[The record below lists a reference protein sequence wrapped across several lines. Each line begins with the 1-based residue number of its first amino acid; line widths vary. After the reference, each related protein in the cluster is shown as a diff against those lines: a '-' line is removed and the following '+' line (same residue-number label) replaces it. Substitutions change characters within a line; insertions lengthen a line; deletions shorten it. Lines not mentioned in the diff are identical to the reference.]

1 MIDRLMDIT
10 ILSIFPRMFQALNE
24 SLIGKA
30 QEKGLV
36 NIDVVDFRDY
46 TTNKQHH
53 VDDTTYGGGAGMLLQ
68 AQPIYDAM
76 NYVETKK
83 PGRKRVVLLDPAGK
97 TFNTKMAR
105 DFAKEDQLVFICGH
119 YEGFDE
125 RVKDLV
131 TDEVSIGDYILTG
144 GELPTMSMIDATLR
158 FVPGVLGNS
167 FSAEEESFS
176 NGLLEY
182 PQYTKP
188 ADFRGKKVPE
198 VLTSGDHEKIR
209 LWRLTQALKKTLERR
224 PDLLETAK
232 LTDEEEKLLR
242 KIRQNI

>member
-1 MIDRLMDIT
+1 MDIT

-30 QEKGLV
+30 KEKGLV
-36 NIDVVDFRDY
+36 NIDVVDFRDF

-53 VDDTTYGGGAGMLLQ
+53 VDDTTYGGGAGMLLM

-76 NYVETKK
+76 DYVETKK
-83 PGRKRVVLLDPAGK
+83 PGKKRVVLLDPAGK
-97 TFNTKMAR
+97 TFDTKMAR

-198 VLTSGDHEKIR
+198 VLTNGDHEKIR
-209 LWRLTQALKKTLERR
+209 LWRLTQALKKTLKRR
-224 PDLLETAK
+224 PDLLEQAE
-232 LTDEEEKLLR
+232 LTDEEKKLIR
-242 KIRQNI
+242 EIRQNI

>member
-1 MIDRLMDIT
+1 MDIT
-10 ILSIFPRMFQALNE
+10 VLSIFPKMFQALNE

-36 NIDVVDFRDY
+36 NLDVVDFRDF
-46 TTNKQHH
+46 TTDKQNH
-53 VDDTTYGGGAGMLLQ
+53 VDDAPYGGGAGMLLQ

-76 NYVETKK
+76 DNVEKNK
-83 PGRKRVVLLDPAGK
+83 PGKKRVILLDPAGK

-105 DFAKEDQLVFICGH
+105 DFAKEDHLVFICGH

-144 GELPTMSMIDATLR
+144 GELPTMNMIDATLR

-167 FSAEEESFS
+167 FSAEDESFS
-176 NGLLEY
+176 HGLLEY
-182 PQYTKP
+182 PQYSRP

-198 VLTSGDHEKIR
+198 VLTSGNHEKIR
-209 LWRLTQALKKTLERR
+209 VWRLKESLRKTLDRR
-224 PDLLETAK
+224 PDLLENIE
-232 LTDEEEKLLR
+232 LTDEEKKL
-242 KIRQNI
+242 IREIRSEN

>member
-1 MIDRLMDIT
+1 MDIT
-10 ILSIFPRMFQALNE
+10 ILSIFPRMFQSLDE

-30 QEKGLV
+30 QEKELV
-36 NIDVVDFRDY
+36 NIDVVDFRDF
-46 TTNKQHH
+46 TTNKQNH
-53 VDDTTYGGGAGMLLQ
+53 VDDAPYGGGAGMLLQ

-76 NYVETKK
+76 DYVEKQK
-83 PGRKRVVLLDPAGK
+83 PGKKRVVLLDPAGK
-97 TFNTKMAR
+97 TFDTNMAM

-125 RVKDLV
+125 RIKDLV

-167 FSAEEESFS
+167 VSAEDESFS

-182 PQYTKP
+182 PQYSRP

-209 LWRLTQALKKTLERR
+209 VWRLKESLRKTLERR
-224 PDLLETAK
+224 PDLLKSIE
-232 LTDEEEKLLR
+232 LSDEEQKLLR
-242 KIRQNI
+242 EIKAKK

>member
-1 MIDRLMDIT
+1 MDIT

-30 QEKGLV
+30 QERGLV
-36 NIDVVDFRDY
+36 NIDVVDFRDF

-53 VDDTTYGGGAGMLLQ
+53 VDDTTYGGGAGMLFQ

-76 NYVETKK
+76 EHVEAKK
-83 PGRKRVVLLDPAGK
+83 PGKKRVVLLDPAGK
-97 TFNTKMAR
+97 TFNTKTAR

-232 LTDEEEKLLR
+232 LTDEEKKLLR
-242 KIRQNI
+242 EIRQNR

>member
-1 MIDRLMDIT
+1 MDIT

-36 NIDVVDFRDY
+36 NIDVVDFRDF

-76 NYVETKK
+76 DYVETKK
-83 PGRKRVVLLDPAGK
+83 PGKKRVVLLDPAGK
-97 TFNTKMAR
+97 TFDTKMAR

-224 PDLLETAK
+224 PDLLEQAE
-232 LTDEEEKLLR
+232 LTDEEKKLIR
-242 KIRQNI
+242 EIRQNI

>member
-1 MIDRLMDIT
+1 MDIT
-10 ILSIFPRMFQALNE
+10 ILSIFPKMFQALDQ

-30 QEKGLV
+30 QEKDLV
-36 NIDVVDFRDY
+36 NIDVVDFRDF
-46 TTNKQHH
+46 TTNKQNH
-53 VDDTTYGGGAGMLLQ
+53 VDDAPYGGGAGMLLQ

-76 NYVETKK
+76 DYVEKKK
-83 PGRKRVVLLDPAGK
+83 PGKKRVVLLDPAGK

-176 NGLLEY
+176 NNLLEY
-182 PQYTKP
+182 PQYSRP

-209 LWRLTQALKKTLERR
+209 VWRLTQALKKTLERR
-224 PDLLETAK
+224 PDLLENAE
-232 LTDEEEKLLR
+232 LTDEEKKLLR
-242 KIRQNI
+242 KIRQNN

>member
-1 MIDRLMDIT
+1 MDIT
-10 ILSIFPRMFQALNE
+10 ILSIFPRMFQSLDE

-30 QEKGLV
+30 QEKDLV
-36 NIDVVDFRDY
+36 NIDVVDFRDF
-46 TTNKQHH
+46 TTNKQNH
-53 VDDTTYGGGAGMLLQ
+53 VDDSPYGGGAGMLLQ

-76 NYVETKK
+76 DYVEKQK
-83 PGRKRVVLLDPAGK
+83 PGKKRVILLDPAGK
-97 TFNTKMAR
+97 TFNTSMAR

-125 RVKDLV
+125 RIKDLV

-167 FSAEEESFS
+167 VSAEDESFS

-182 PQYTKP
+182 PQYSRP
-188 ADFRGKKVPE
+188 ADFRGKEVPE

-209 LWRLTQALKKTLERR
+209 IWRLKESLRKTLERR
-224 PDLLETAK
+224 PDLLDTVE
-232 LTDEEEKLLR
+232 LSNEEKHFLR
-242 KIRQNI
+242 EIKSENSLH

>member
-1 MIDRLMDIT
+1 MDIT

-30 QEKGLV
+30 QERGLV
-36 NIDVVDFRDY
+36 NIDVVDFRDF

-76 NYVETKK
+76 DYVETKK

-158 FVPGVLGNS
+158 FVPGVLGNA

-188 ADFRGKKVPE
+188 ADFRGKKVPD

-232 LTDEEEKLLR
+232 LTDEEKKLLR

>member
-1 MIDRLMDIT
+1 MDIT
-10 ILSIFPRMFQALNE
+10 VLSIFPRMFQSLDE

-30 QEKGLV
+30 QEKDLV
-36 NIDVVDFRDY
+36 NIDVVDFRDF
-46 TTNKQHH
+46 TTNKQNH
-53 VDDTTYGGGAGMLLQ
+53 VDDSPYGGGAGMLLQ

-76 NYVETKK
+76 DYVEEQK
-83 PGRKRVVLLDPAGK
+83 PGKKRVILLDPAGK
-97 TFNTKMAR
+97 TFNTNMAR

-125 RVKDLV
+125 RIKDLV

-167 FSAEEESFS
+167 VSAEDESFS

-182 PQYTKP
+182 PQYSRP

-209 LWRLTQALKKTLERR
+209 IWRLKQSLRKTLERR
-224 PDLLETAK
+224 PDLLNTVE
-232 LTDEEEKLLR
+232 LSNEEKHFLR
-242 KIRQNI
+242 EIKSENSLH

>member
-1 MIDRLMDIT
+1 MDIT
-10 ILSIFPRMFQALNE
+10 ILSIFPKMFQALDQ

-30 QEKGLV
+30 QEKDLV
-36 NIDVVDFRDY
+36 NIDVVDFRDF
-46 TTNKQHH
+46 TTNKQNH
-53 VDDTTYGGGAGMLLQ
+53 VDDAPYGGGAGMLLQ

-76 NYVETKK
+76 DYVEKKK
-83 PGRKRVVLLDPAGK
+83 PGKKRVVLLDPAGK

-176 NGLLEY
+176 NNLLEY
-182 PQYTKP
+182 PQYSRP

-209 LWRLTQALKKTLERR
+209 IWRLTQALKKTLERR
-224 PDLLETAK
+224 PDLLENAD
-232 LTDEEEKLLR
+232 LTDEEQKLLR
-242 KIRQNI
+242 RIRQNN

>member
-1 MIDRLMDIT
+1 MDIT
-10 ILSIFPRMFQALNE
+10 ILSIFPKMFQALDQ

-30 QEKGLV
+30 QEKDLV
-36 NIDVVDFRDY
+36 NIDVVDFRDF
-46 TTNKQHH
+46 TTNKQNH
-53 VDDTTYGGGAGMLLQ
+53 VDDAPYGGGAGMLLQ

-76 NYVETKK
+76 DYVEKKK
-83 PGRKRVVLLDPAGK
+83 PGKKRVVLLDPAGK
-97 TFNTKMAR
+97 TFNTKMAK

-176 NGLLEY
+176 NNLLEY
-182 PQYTKP
+182 PQYSRP
-188 ADFRGKKVPE
+188 ADFRGKKVPD
-198 VLTSGDHEKIR
+198 VLISGDHEKIR
-209 LWRLTQALKKTLERR
+209 LWRLEQALKKTLERR
-224 PDLLETAK
+224 PDLLEHAS
-232 LTDEEEKLLR
+232 LTDEEKKLLR
-242 KIRQNI
+242 KIRQNN

>member
-1 MIDRLMDIT
+1 MDIT
-10 ILSIFPRMFQALNE
+10 ILSIFPKMFQALNE

-30 QEKGLV
+30 QEKELV
-36 NIDVVDFRDY
+36 NIDVVDFRDF
-46 TTNKQHH
+46 TTNKQNH
-53 VDDTTYGGGAGMLLQ
+53 VDDAPYGGGAGMLLQ

-76 NYVETKK
+76 DYVEKQK
-83 PGRKRVVLLDPAGK
+83 PGKKRVVLLDPAGK
-97 TFNTKMAR
+97 TFNTKMAK

-131 TDEVSIGDYILTG
+131 NDEVSIGDYILTG

-176 NGLLEY
+176 NNLLEY
-182 PQYTKP
+182 PQYSRP
-188 ADFRGKKVPE
+188 ADFRGKKVPD
-198 VLTSGDHEKIR
+198 VLISGDHEKIR
-209 LWRLTQALKKTLERR
+209 LWRLEQALKKTLERR
-224 PDLLETAK
+224 PDLLEHAS
-232 LTDEEEKLLR
+232 LTDEEKKLLR
-242 KIRQNI
+242 KIRQNN

>member
-1 MIDRLMDIT
+1 MDIT
-10 ILSIFPRMFQALNE
+10 ILSIFPKMFQALNE

-30 QEKGLV
+30 QEKELV
-36 NIDVVDFRDY
+36 NIDVVDFRDF
-46 TTNKQHH
+46 TTNKQNH
-53 VDDTTYGGGAGMLLQ
+53 VDDAPYGGGAGMLLQ

-76 NYVETKK
+76 DYVEKKK
-83 PGRKRVVLLDPAGK
+83 PGKKRVVLLDPAGK
-97 TFNTKMAR
+97 TFNTKMAK

-176 NGLLEY
+176 NNLLEY
-182 PQYTKP
+182 PQYSRP
-188 ADFRGKKVPE
+188 ADFRGKKVPD
-198 VLTSGDHEKIR
+198 VLISGYHEKIR
-209 LWRLTQALKKTLERR
+209 LWRLEQALKKTLERR
-224 PDLLETAK
+224 PDLLEHAS
-232 LTDEEEKLLR
+232 LTDEEKKLLR
-242 KIRQNI
+242 KIRQNN

>member
-1 MIDRLMDIT
+1 MDIT

-30 QEKGLV
+30 QERGLV
-36 NIDVVDFRDY
+36 NIDVVDFRDF

-53 VDDTTYGGGAGMLLQ
+53 VDDTTYGGGAGMLFQ

-76 NYVETKK
+76 EHVEAKK
-83 PGRKRVVLLDPAGK
+83 PGKKRVVLLDPAGK

-232 LTDEEEKLLR
+232 LTDEEKKLLR
-242 KIRQNI
+242 EIRQNR

>member
-1 MIDRLMDIT
+1 MDIT
-10 ILSIFPRMFQALNE
+10 ILSIFPKMFQALNE

-30 QEKGLV
+30 QEKELV
-36 NIDVVDFRDY
+36 NIDVVDFRDF
-46 TTNKQHH
+46 TTNKQNH
-53 VDDTTYGGGAGMLLQ
+53 VDDAPYGGGAGMLLQ

-76 NYVETKK
+76 DYVEKKK
-83 PGRKRVVLLDPAGK
+83 PGKKRVVLLDPAGK
-97 TFNTKMAR
+97 TFNTKMAK
-105 DFAKEDQLVFICGH
+105 DFAKEAQLVFICGH

-176 NGLLEY
+176 NNLLEY
-182 PQYTKP
+182 PQYSRP
-188 ADFRGKKVPE
+188 ADFRGKKVPD
-198 VLTSGDHEKIR
+198 VLISGDHEKIR
-209 LWRLTQALKKTLERR
+209 LWRLEQALKKTLERR
-224 PDLLETAK
+224 PYLLDHAS
-232 LTDEEEKLLR
+232 LTDEEKKLLR
-242 KIRQNI
+242 KIRQNN

>member
-1 MIDRLMDIT
+1 MDIT
-10 ILSIFPRMFQALNE
+10 ILSIFPRMFQSLDE

-30 QEKGLV
+30 QEKDLV
-36 NIDVVDFRDY
+36 NIDVVDFRDF
-46 TTNKQHH
+46 TTDKQNH
-53 VDDTTYGGGAGMLLQ
+53 VDDAPYGGGAGMLLQ

-76 NYVETKK
+76 DYVEKQK
-83 PGRKRVVLLDPAGK
+83 PGKKRVVLLDPAGK
-97 TFNTKMAR
+97 TFDTKMAR

-125 RVKDLV
+125 RIKDLV

-167 FSAEEESFS
+167 VSAEDESFS

-182 PQYTKP
+182 PQYSRP
-188 ADFRGKKVPE
+188 ADFRGKKVPD
-198 VLTSGDHEKIR
+198 VLTSGNHEKIR
-209 LWRLTQALKKTLERR
+209 VWRLKQALKKTLERR
-224 PDLLETAK
+224 PDLLETVA
-232 LTDEEEKLLR
+232 LSDEEKKLLR
-242 KIRQNI
+242 EIKSKK

>member
-1 MIDRLMDIT
+1 MDIT
-10 ILSIFPRMFQALNE
+10 ILSIFPKMFQALDE

-30 QEKGLV
+30 QEKKLV
-36 NIDVVDFRDY
+36 NIDVVDFRDF
-46 TTNKQHH
+46 TTNKQNH
-53 VDDTTYGGGAGMLLQ
+53 VDDAPYGGGAGMLLQ

-76 NYVETKK
+76 DYVEKKK
-83 PGRKRVVLLDPAGK
+83 PGKKRVILLDPAGK
-97 TFNTKMAR
+97 TFNTKLAR

-176 NGLLEY
+176 NNLLEY
-182 PQYTKP
+182 PQYSRP

-209 LWRLTQALKKTLERR
+209 IWRLKQAIKKTLERR
-224 PDLLETAK
+224 PDLLKNAV
-232 LTDEEEKLLR
+232 LTEEEKKFLR
-242 KIRQNI
+242 EISQNN

>member
-1 MIDRLMDIT
+1 MDIT
-10 ILSIFPRMFQALNE
+10 ILSIFPRMFQALDE

-30 QEKGLV
+30 QEKNLA
-36 NIDVVDFRDY
+36 NIEVVDFRAF
-46 TTNKQHH
+46 TTNKQNH
-53 VDDTTYGGGAGMLLQ
+53 VDDGTYGGGAGMLLQ

-76 NYVETKK
+76 DYVEKKK
-83 PGRKRVVLLDPAGK
+83 PGKKRVVLLDPAGK
-97 TFNTKMAR
+97 TFNTQMAR

-167 FSAEEESFS
+167 VSAEEESFS
-176 NGLLEY
+176 NNLLEY
-182 PQYTKP
+182 PQYSRP

-209 LWRLTQALKKTLERR
+209 LWRLTQSLKKTLERR
-224 PDLLETAK
+224 PDLLEKAE
-232 LTDEEEKLLR
+232 LTDEEQKILR
-242 KIRQNI
+242 EIRRNN

>member
-1 MIDRLMDIT
+1 MDIT

-232 LTDEEEKLLR
+232 LTDEEEKILR

>member
-1 MIDRLMDIT
+1 MDIT

-83 PGRKRVVLLDPAGK
+83 SGHKRVVLLDPAGK

-232 LTDEEEKLLR
+232 LTDEEEKILR

>member
-1 MIDRLMDIT
+1 MDIT

-30 QEKGLV
+30 QERGLV
-36 NIDVVDFRDY
+36 NIDVVDFRDF

-76 NYVETKK
+76 ENVEAKK
-83 PGRKRVVLLDPAGK
+83 PGKKRVVLLDPAGK

-232 LTDEEEKLLR
+232 LTDEEKKLLR
-242 KIRQNI
+242 EIRQNR

>member
-1 MIDRLMDIT
+1 MDIT

-30 QEKGLV
+30 QEKGLA
-36 NIDVVDFRDY
+36 NIDVVDFRDF
-46 TTNKQHH
+46 TTNKQNH
-53 VDDTTYGGGAGMLLQ
+53 VDDAPYGGGAGMLLQ

-76 NYVETKK
+76 DYVEKEK
-83 PGRKRVVLLDPAGK
+83 PGKKRIILLDPAGK
-97 TFNTKMAR
+97 TFNTKMAK
-105 DFAKEDQLVFICGH
+105 DFAKENQLVFICGH

-176 NGLLEY
+176 NNLLEY
-182 PQYTKP
+182 PQYSRP
-188 ADFRGKKVPE
+188 ADFRGKKVPD

-209 LWRLTQALKKTLERR
+209 LWRLEQALKKTLERR
-224 PDLLETAK
+224 PDLLEHAS
-232 LTDEEEKLLR
+232 LTDEEKKLLQ
-242 KIRQNI
+242 KIRQNN

>member
-1 MIDRLMDIT
+1 MDIT

-30 QEKGLV
+30 QERGLV
-36 NIDVVDFRDY
+36 NIDVVDFRDF

-76 NYVETKK
+76 EHVEAKK
-83 PGRKRVVLLDPAGK
+83 PGKKRVVLLDPAGK

-232 LTDEEEKLLR
+232 LTDEEKKLLR
-242 KIRQNI
+242 EIRQNR

>member
-1 MIDRLMDIT
+1 MDIT

-30 QEKGLV
+30 QEKELV
-36 NIDVVDFRDY
+36 NIDVVDFRDF
-46 TTNKQHH
+46 TTNKQNH
-53 VDDTTYGGGAGMLLQ
+53 VDDAPYGGGAGMLLQ

-76 NYVETKK
+76 DYVEKKK
-83 PGRKRVVLLDPAGK
+83 PGKKRVVLLDPAGK
-97 TFNTKMAR
+97 TFNTAMAR
-105 DFAKEDQLVFICGH
+105 DFAQEDQLVFICGH

-182 PQYTKP
+182 PQYSRP

-224 PDLLETAK
+224 PDLLEGAD
-232 LTDEEEKLLR
+232 LTDEEKKLLH
-242 KIRQNI
+242 KIRQNN